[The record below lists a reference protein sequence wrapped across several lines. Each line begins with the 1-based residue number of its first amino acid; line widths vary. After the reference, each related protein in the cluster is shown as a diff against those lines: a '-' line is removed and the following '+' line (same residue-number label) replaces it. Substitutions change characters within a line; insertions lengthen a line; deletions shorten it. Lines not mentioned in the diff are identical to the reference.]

1 MIHALFAEQLKSL
14 QFLLQT
20 LAEENYVR
28 QSPLLGHSSIGQH
41 IRHTIELA
49 QSLLAGYET
58 GEVNYDNRKRDVR
71 IETDMT
77 FAASVLEEL
86 LQQTA
91 LPDKS
96 IHIIIT
102 DNSTGRTE
110 AVTSNYFREL
120 AYNTEHTIHHMA
132 LIRVALREMQ
142 LEIVNDQFG
151 VAPSTVMY
159 RNTCAQ

>member
-1 MIHALFAEQLKSL
+1 MIYPLFAEQLKSL

-28 QSPLLGHSSIGQH
+28 LSPLLGHSSIGQH

-49 QSLLAGYET
+49 QSLLTGYAT

-77 FAASVLEEL
+77 FAASVLKEL

-91 LPDKS
+91 LPNKS
-96 IHIIIT
+96 IHIVIT
-102 DNSTGRTE
+102 DTSTGQTE
-110 AVTSNYFREL
+110 AVISNYFREL

-151 VAPSTVMY
+151 VAPSTVKY